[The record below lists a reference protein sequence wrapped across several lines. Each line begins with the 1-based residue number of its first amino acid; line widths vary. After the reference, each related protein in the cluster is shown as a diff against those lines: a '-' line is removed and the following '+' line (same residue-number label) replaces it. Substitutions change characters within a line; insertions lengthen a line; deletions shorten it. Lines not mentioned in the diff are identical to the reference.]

1 MKKKF
6 NMSLFLI
13 LLFISSIICF
23 VYLAYTTNKN
33 VSYFKIPIKYTK
45 SVVGNEEYGI
55 SIGLNT
61 RSHSVTFK
69 SDSFPNKEFSLT
81 YYGGIRKTKHFF
93 RELNNLKPVEIG
105 CYIDKKELK
114 DKTIPFIYSNT
125 EKKELIYWFNLFSYV
140 KSQYIVLWLITMA
153 FITLFG
159 YCAAKENM
167 IVSLII
173 ISINILIWILI

>member
-1 MKKKF
+1 
-6 NMSLFLI
+6 MSLFLI
-13 LLFISSIICF
+13 LLFVSSIICF
-23 VYLAYTTNKN
+23 ICLAYTTNKN
-33 VSYFKIPIKYTK
+33 VSYFRIPIKYTK

-61 RSHSVTFK
+61 RSHSVSFK

-93 RELNNLKPVEIG
+93 RELNNLKPAKID
-105 CYIDKKELK
+105 CYIEKNELK
-114 DKTIPFIYSNT
+114 DRTIPFIYSNT
-125 EKKELIYWFNLFSYV
+125 EEKGLTYWFNLFSYV
-140 KSQYIVLWLITMA
+140 KSKYIILWITTMV

-159 YCAAKENM
+159 YYAAKENM

-173 ISINILIWILI
+173 IFINILIWILI